1 MLARSFSLTA
11 VLVTLTIVGCETKTA
26 MNPAM
31 LAEHRQRLLLD
42 EEPTG
47 ALAPAELREQEG
59 GFSEGPVVLVGQIG
73 GLPNPLDRS
82 APDFPWQ
89 KGEATFFLV
98 DPATAAEF
106 ADHAQ
111 DDPDH
116 AENCPFCARAAEGHT
131 DAIAVVT
138 FHQEKGK
145 PIAIGADQLFSLDE
159 NDVVVVRGQGKV
171 QGKLLTVVADGIYV
185 RK

>member
-1 MLARSFSLTA
+1 MAVDPA
-11 VLVTLTIVGCETKTA
+11 VLSG
-26 MNPAM
+26 
-31 LAEHRQRLLLD
+31 HRDRLVLD
-42 EEPTG
+42 EDLENAQT
-47 ALAPAELREQEG
+47 PAELREQEG
-59 GFSEGPVVLVGQIG
+59 GFDEGPVVLVGQIG
-73 GLPNPLDRS
+73 GLPNPLDEG

-89 KGEATFFLV
+89 RGEATFFLV

-106 ADHAQ
+106 ADHSQ

-138 FHQEKGK
+138 FHQANGK
-145 PIAIGADQLFSLDE
+145 PIAIGADQLFSLAK